1 MQTKLFRKL
10 SLNTHQRGHAGIMFV
25 LIFPALFGAFVW
37 GTEGARIMQDDARLA
52 DAMEVAGLAVA
63 AQNSD
68 NQAIQQAT
76 AKKFIQ
82 TYFTN
87 SSSNISTP
95 NVTKLTC
102 EQNPKCNE
110 DDPNEARFFEY
121 QISATVTQDTWF
133 DGGND
138 YVGYGKTYS
147 LSDYSVSR
155 KYQSKA
161 VDVVLV
167 ADYSGSMLGSW
178 NGVQKYQGVNNI
190 IGEIALEL
198 KKFNEQNKNQT
209 NRLAVVPFS
218 YYTSKYVNNKRRYTT
233 HMQCKKECPKIP
245 KAKDVKAKETVANI
259 FTDSKI
265 HDYYYK
271 SNEVNDNSYFWNTG
285 FTTDFDALKT
295 EVDKFRIYGYASLT
309 ASYTGL
315 IEAAR
320 TVYSDHVN
328 SRALIIIL
336 SDGVDWDSSVTDEL
350 LAENYCQVILNTL
363 SGLSNSEG
371 ESVKTKLAAI
381 GFDYNVNANP
391 QMNTCVGDSNVYEA
405 KNTADIKN
413 KILELISEEIGH
425 LAE

>member
-1 MQTKLFRKL
+1 MKAKLSRKL
-10 SLNTHQRGHAGIMFV
+10 SLNKHQRGHAGILFV
-25 LIFPALFGAFVW
+25 LVFPALFGMFIW
-37 GTEGARIMQDDARLA
+37 GAEGARIMQDDARLA

-63 AQNSD
+63 AENSD
-68 NQAIQQAT
+68 SKTAQQET

-82 TYFTN
+82 TFFTN
-87 SSSNISTP
+87 GSAVIGTP
-95 NVTKLTC
+95 SVTKLTC
-102 EQNPKCNE
+102 EQNANCNQN
-110 DDPNEARFFEY
+110 DPDEARFFEY
-121 QISATVTQDTWF
+121 RITASVTRDTWF
-133 DGGND
+133 NSGTD
-138 YVGYGKTYS
+138 YADYGKQYTVNNKT
-147 LSDYSVSR
+147 VSR

-178 NGVQKYQGVNNI
+178 NGSQKYQGVNNI
-190 IGEIALEL
+190 IGEIGLEL

-218 YYTSKYVNNKRRYTT
+218 YYTSKYVKNKRRYTT
-233 HMQCKKECPKIP
+233 HMQCKKECPMIP
-245 KAKDVKAKETVANI
+245 RSKDVKAKKTVANI

-271 SNEVNDNSYFWNTG
+271 SNEVNDDSYFWNTG

-336 SDGVDWDSSVTDEL
+336 SDGVDWDSSVTDKL